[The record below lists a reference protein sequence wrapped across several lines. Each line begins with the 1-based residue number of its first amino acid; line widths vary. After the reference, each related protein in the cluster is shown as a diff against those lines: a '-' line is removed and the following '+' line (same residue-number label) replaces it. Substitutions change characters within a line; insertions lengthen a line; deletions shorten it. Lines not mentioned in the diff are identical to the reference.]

1 MVRRT
6 KWGFLAVLAGGG
18 LAAAWCSPGVYDV
31 VAEETAA
38 KPQAAAKRPEPQPLA
53 DFTKKGLAYIV
64 DQQNDD
70 GGWGQGGGWRTG
82 GQSGGRVEGEQV
94 KDPSDVGNTCVAVL
108 ALIRAGNT
116 PVVGEYATQVK
127 KGVDFIC
134 AAVEKSDRQ
143 SLWVTD
149 VRDTQLQSKIG
160 QYVDTFLAALVLSEL
175 KGQVPPDKGGS
186 RIEEAAKKTIA
197 KIESNQKEDGTFA
210 GNGGWASVLSVG
222 LASKALNRAAQNG
235 LQVKSETLKRD
246 FDQAEGQLA
255 AAGVVPADKAEVA
268 KPVIIAE
275 AAPVTTRGTPK
286 KVGTPAPSRRESAA
300 RSSAST
306 EAGDAGIKLYNYAA
320 NAQRINDQ
328 RNTNEKARR
337 EAAAILAKPSAP
349 AEAKEAAK
357 KQLEEFDR
365 VAATNAQVVDGVV
378 KQLDD
383 PKFLAGFGNNGGE
396 EFLSYMNLSETM
408 LAEGGDKWLTW
419 NKSISQAVAKAQND
433 DGSWSGHHCITGRTF
448 CTATALL
455 TLMADRAPLPEELAK
470 K

>member
-1 MVRRT
+1 MVCRT
-6 KWGFLAVLAGGG
+6 KWGFLAVLAAGG

-82 GQSGGRVEGEQV
+82 GQGGGRVEGEQV

-116 PVVGEYATQVK
+116 PVVGEYATQVN

-134 AAVEKSDRQ
+134 QAVEKSDRQ

-246 FDQAEGQLA
+246 FAQAEGQLA
-255 AAGVVPADKAEVA
+255 AAGVVPADKVKAAE
-268 KPVIIAE
+268 PVAE
-275 AAPVTTRGTPK
+275 AAAVPK
-286 KVGTPAPSRRESAA
+286 KGPAAPEKIVEGILPRRESATRA
-300 RSSAST
+300 SAA
-306 EAGDAGIKLYNYAA
+306 AGDAGIKLYNYSA

-337 EAAAILAKPSAP
+337 EAEAILAKPSAP

-357 KQLEEFDR
+357 KQLQDFDR

-383 PKFLAGFGNNGGE
+383 PQFLAGFGNNGGE